1 MKPSTP
7 SRLWP
12 GKSKRPPIIPSLS
25 LIGNENSIKS
35 SSGGKLPLK
44 SKQADRFLTSEL
56 VDGVEQLVSLL
67 VILECSDWLGY

>member
-1 MKPSTP
+1 MS
-7 SRLWP
+7 
-12 GKSKRPPIIPSLS
+12 
-25 LIGNENSIKS
+25 NENSIKS
-35 SSGGKLPLK
+35 SSGGKLPLE